1 MPFLYARVTRDHQ
14 MRLSQLIPV
23 IRKSYNPDK
32 NSDRYIGIT
41 DTPISYRKTIYRS
54 VETLR
59 MIKTYANTFVFALLA
74 KID

>member
-41 DTPISYRKTIYRS
+41 DTPISFRKTIYRS
-54 VETLR
+54 VETLWKR
-59 MIKTYANTFVFALLA
+59 CGKLSTNVIVYQQVG
-74 KID
+74 